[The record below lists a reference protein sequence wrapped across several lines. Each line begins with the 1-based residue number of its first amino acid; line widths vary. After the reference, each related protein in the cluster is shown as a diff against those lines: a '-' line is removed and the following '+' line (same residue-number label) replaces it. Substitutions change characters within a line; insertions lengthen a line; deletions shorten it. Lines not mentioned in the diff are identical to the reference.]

1 MASWKSCTLN
11 QALLSAGTVLHVPF
25 SLPGSRVGVLMGGH
39 RDAEERHAAMN
50 PLPLRRLLLRESLLV
65 VGLGGLGL
73 VLAGW
78 WGTRA
83 IMVAQAKT
91 RAEAGLREVE
101 RRAKASLEEAVR
113 TGEALAQMGR
123 LGLLA
128 PMGTEAGE
136 QQLLAELRS
145 RPGLTNLT
153 FVMPD
158 GQASA
163 ANAPEEEHPGLWV
176 TRGTRFER
184 GVPQRI
190 KRLWDSEN
198 KRVEVATDL
207 AAPPDWR
214 LRPWVIQGLKEG
226 RGTWT
231 PPYLFLG
238 KVGFGLTYTVPVF
251 QEGRLLGVLGV
262 DLVLGDLRPWLN
274 EAKPTVGTQLA
285 ILGGDRRLLVP
296 PEPEVALPAGES
308 VRALTPEPLDPGRF
322 PVPAAVL
329 LAKDADRRGLWPR
342 IRVGSD
348 SFLVQRR
355 QLQSAGGLNWE
366 LLAAIPEGDLLGE
379 ARKAALVTLGLS
391 LLALVILAWRMAWSS
406 RQIAEPLEGL
416 AAQAECLIEGQPI
429 PSLETPIAELQNL
442 AKTLRIAS
450 LAIQERTVLEGQLR
464 LAQRRE
470 MIGTLAAGVAHDLG
484 NLVSAVGAHLEL
496 AQDPELPEETRARSL
511 ARASTALRRSQGFLR
526 ALLTIG
532 RPVEDEARPVE
543 LGAFLRESGA
553 LLEPLLGNLVTL
565 HIVVSAE
572 PLWVHGDR
580 LQLEQVL
587 LNLAVNA
594 RDAMPRGG
602 PLSLEA
608 GRDRAD
614 RPFLAVSDKGLGIPP
629 EVKAQLFTPFFTTKA
644 PGQGSG
650 LGLAM
655 VHGIARAHGADI
667 EVESE
672 VGQGSRFILRFPA
685 APPGMGPAAQGAVG
699 VLKASW
705 NSGAGGMS
713 R

>member
-1 MASWKSCTLN
+1 MVASWKSCTLN

-113 TGEALAQMGR
+113 TGEA
-123 LGLLA
+123 
-128 PMGTEAGE
+128 
-136 QQLLAELRS
+136 
-145 RPGLTNLT
+145 
-153 FVMPD
+153 
-158 GQASA
+158 
-163 ANAPEEEHPGLWV
+163 
-176 TRGTRFER
+176 
-184 GVPQRI
+184 
-190 KRLWDSEN
+190 
-198 KRVEVATDL
+198 
-207 AAPPDWR
+207 
-214 LRPWVIQGLKEG
+214 
-226 RGTWT
+226 
-231 PPYLFLG
+231 
-238 KVGFGLTYTVPVF
+238 
-251 QEGRLLGVLGV
+251 
-262 DLVLGDLRPWLN
+262 
-274 EAKPTVGTQLA
+274 
-285 ILGGDRRLLVP
+285 
-296 PEPEVALPAGES
+296 
-308 VRALTPEPLDPGRF
+308 
-322 PVPAAVL
+322 
-329 LAKDADRRGLWPR
+329 
-342 IRVGSD
+342 
-348 SFLVQRR
+348 
-355 QLQSAGGLNWE
+355 
-366 LLAAIPEGDLLGE
+366 
-379 ARKAALVTLGLS
+379 
-391 LLALVILAWRMAWSS
+391 
-406 RQIAEPLEGL
+406 L

-614 RPFLAVSDKGLGIPP
+614 RPFLVVSDKGLGIPP

-685 APPGMGPAAQGAVG
+685 APPGMGPAA
-699 VLKASW
+699 
-705 NSGAGGMS
+705 
-713 R
+713 